1 MALEISTIFDNPEAE
16 KPKASSNVVTDIKEA
31 VRDRDR
37 LNIFIDNKFY
47 CSLALSQLVDLKIKI
62 GRQLSDEE
70 LASLKHA
77 SEFGKLYQRALEYA
91 LLRPHSTKEMQDYLK
106 KKTLD
111 KKVRVKDR
119 KTGEYKTVV
128 KQGVDKSLVAP
139 VMERLCE
146 RGYVDDE
153 RFAQLWLE
161 NRSLRKGASLKKLKL
176 ELKAKGI
183 SDDIIERCLAE
194 SPRNEREELRKMIER
209 KAKRYSD
216 EQKLIQY
223 LLRQGFNYSDVLE
236 ELSAVS
242 SSE

>member
-16 KPKASSNVVTDIKEA
+16 KPKGKTNIVTEIKEA

-47 CSLALSQLVDLKIKI
+47 CSLALQQVLDLKVKV
-62 GRQLSDEE
+62 GRQLGEEE
-70 LASLKHA
+70 LAALKHA

-91 LLRPHSTKEMQDYLK
+91 LMRPHSTKEMRDYLQR
-106 KKTLD
+106 KTLN

-119 KTGEYKTVV
+119 KTGEYKTVE
-128 KQGVDKSLVAP
+128 KQGVDKSLVEP
-139 VMERLCE
+139 VMTRLLE

-161 NRSLRKGASLKKLKL
+161 NRNVKKGSSIKKLKL
-176 ELKAKGI
+176 ELRNKGV

-194 SPRNEREELRKMIER
+194 APRDERAELRKMIER
-209 KAKRYSD
+209 KAKRYAD

-223 LLRQGFNYSDVLE
+223 LLRQGFNYSDILD

>member
-1 MALEISTIFDNPEAE
+1 MALEISTIFDSLEPD
-16 KPKASSNVVTDIKEA
+16 KPKAKSNIVTEIKEA

-47 CSLALSQLVDLKIKI
+47 CSLALQQVLDLKIKV
-62 GRQLSDEE
+62 GKQLSEE
-70 LASLKHA
+70 DLQELKRA

-91 LLRPHSTKEMQDYLK
+91 LMRPHSTKEMRDYLK
-106 KKTLD
+106 RKTLN

-119 KTGEYKTVV
+119 KTGEYKTVE
-128 KQGVDKSLVAP
+128 KQGVDKSLVEP

-146 RGYVDDE
+146 RGYVDNE
-153 RFAQLWLE
+153 RFAQIWLE
-161 NRSLRKGASLKKLKL
+161 NRNQKKGSSIKKLKQ
-176 ELKAKGI
+176 ELHSKGI

-194 SPRNEREELRKMIER
+194 SPRDERAELRKMIER
-209 KAKRYSD
+209 KSKRYPD

-223 LLRQGFNYSDVLE
+223 LLRQGFNYSDILD
-236 ELSAVS
+236 ELSAAS

>member
-1 MALEISTIFDNPEAE
+1 MALEINNIFSDLERSKPE
-16 KPKASSNVVTDIKEA
+16 KTKNVVTDIKEA

-62 GRQLSDEE
+62 GNQLSEE
-70 LASLKHA
+70 KMAALKRA

-91 LLRPHSTKEMQDYLK
+91 LMRPHSSKEMRDYLNR
-106 KKTLD
+106 KTLD

-128 KQGVDKSLVAP
+128 KQGADKSLVEP
-139 VMERLCE
+139 VMSRLCE

-153 RFAQLWLE
+153 RFAKIWLE
-161 NRSLRKGASLKKLKL
+161 NRSLRKGASAKKLKM
-176 ELKAKGI
+176 ELRAKGV
-183 SDDIIERCLAE
+183 SEEVIERCVAE
-194 SPRNEREELRKMIER
+194 SPRDERAELRKTIER
-209 KAKRYSD
+209 KAKRYQE

-223 LLRQGFNYSDVLE
+223 LLRQGFNYSDILD
-236 ELSAVS
+236 ELSALS
-242 SSE
+242 LSE